1 MIGKGMNKNNLDFL
15 KNMAKGITSVFGDR
29 CEVVIHDFSD
39 LKKSLVHIEGKVTNR
54 SLNSSIPDM
63 LYRLI
68 KEFGD
73 EAPDKF
79 GYKSTTE
86 DGKIL
91 KCSTHMVRNDEGKL
105 EGCICINFNV
115 TDFAFLASAFN
126 DFTFTSN
133 NPANAS
139 GTNQNGNQTT
149 FAESM
154 ESSIDFA
161 VADYGKIPSMMDKSD
176 KLTVIQK
183 LDKDGVFMIK
193 GSVDYLARVFGASR
207 YTIYNYLK
215 QIRD

>member
-1 MIGKGMNKNNLDFL
+1 MDTINFEFL
-15 KNMAKGITSVFGDR
+15 KNIAKGITAIFGDR

-39 LKKSLVHIEGKVTNR
+39 LKRSLVHIEGSVTKR
-54 SLNSSIPDM
+54 SIGSPIPDM

-73 EAPDKF
+73 DAPDKF

-91 KCSTHMVRNDEGKL
+91 KCSTHMVRNSAGKI
-105 EGCICINFNV
+105 EGCLCINFNV
-115 TDFAFLASAFN
+115 TDFAFLASAFS
-126 DFTFTSN
+126 DFTFTSIQ
-133 NPANAS
+133 PAHANLTS
-139 GTNQNGNQTT
+139 QNGNQGT

-154 ESSIDFA
+154 ESAIDFA
-161 VADYGKIPSMMDKSD
+161 IADHGKVPAMMDKSD
-176 KLTVIQK
+176 KLTVMQK

-193 GSVDYLARVFGASR
+193 GSVDYMARVLGASR

>member
-1 MIGKGMNKNNLDFL
+1 M
-15 KNMAKGITSVFGDR
+15 TSVFGDR

-39 LKKSLVHIEGKVTNR
+39 LKKTLVHIEGDVTNR

-105 EGCICINFNV
+105 EGCLCINFNV

-133 NPANAS
+133 HPANANV
-139 GTNQNGNQTT
+139 TNQNGNQTT

-154 ESSIDFA
+154 ESAIDFA

-176 KLTVIQK
+176 KLTVMQK

>member
-1 MIGKGMNKNNLDFL
+1 MKKNNLEFL
-15 KNMAKGITSVFGDR
+15 RNLARGMTSVFGDR

-39 LKKSLVHIEGKVTNR
+39 LKRSLVHIEGDVTKR
-54 SLNSSIPDM
+54 LLDSPIPDM

-73 EAPDKF
+73 DAPDKF

-91 KCSTHMVRNDEGKL
+91 KCSTHMVRDDDGKL
-105 EGCICINFNV
+105 EGCLCINFNV
-115 TDFAFLASAFN
+115 TDFAFLASAFS
-126 DFTFTSN
+126 DYTFTSIQ
-133 NPANAS
+133 PTTGKATS
-139 GTNQNGNQTT
+139 LNGNQST

-154 ESSIDFA
+154 ESAIDFA
-161 VADYGKIPSMMDKSD
+161 VAEHSKVPAMMDKSD

-193 GSVDYLARVFGASR
+193 GSVDYIARVFGASR

>member
-1 MIGKGMNKNNLDFL
+1 MIGKGMNKTNLDFL
-15 KNMAKGITSVFGDR
+15 KNMAKGITSVFGER

-39 LKKSLVHIEGKVTNR
+39 LKASLVHIEGEVTNR
-54 SLNSSIPDM
+54 SLNSTIPDM

-115 TDFAFLASAFN
+115 TDFAFLASAFAC
-126 DFTFTSN
+126 DSVFRTISTFLLVSTVGVTFTVC
-133 NPANAS
+133 
-139 GTNQNGNQTT
+139 G
-149 FAESM
+149 
-154 ESSIDFA
+154 
-161 VADYGKIPSMMDKSD
+161 
-176 KLTVIQK
+176 
-183 LDKDGVFMIK
+183 
-193 GSVDYLARVFGASR
+193 R
-207 YTIYNYLK
+207 
-215 QIRD
+215 

>member
-1 MIGKGMNKNNLDFL
+1 MNKTNLDFL
-15 KNMAKGITSVFGDR
+15 KNMAKGITSVFGER

-39 LKKSLVHIEGKVTNR
+39 LKASLVHIEGGVTNR
-54 SLNSSIPDM
+54 SLNSAIPDM

-91 KCSTHMVRNDEGKL
+91 KCSTHMVRNDEGKI

-133 NPANAS
+133 PPANAN
-139 GTNQNGNQTT
+139 GTNQNGNQAT

-154 ESSIDFA
+154 ESAIDFA

-176 KLTVIQK
+176 KLTVMQK

>member
-1 MIGKGMNKNNLDFL
+1 MNKNNLDFL

-39 LKKSLVHIEGKVTNR
+39 LKKSLVHIEGEVTNR

-183 LDKDGVFMIK
+183 LDKDGVFIIK